1 MSKSKIDIFQKAKNE
16 TNEAVIKELKF
27 LVESKILEIETLN
40 SIINQQQSNINNLE
54 IDLKSFDDLSSKS
67 NITIQTLQEANDQL
81 NNRIIEFES
90 TLK

>member
-1 MSKSKIDIFQKAKNE
+1 M
-16 TNEAVIKELKF
+16 KF

>member
-1 MSKSKIDIFQKAKNE
+1 
-16 TNEAVIKELKF
+16 LKF